1 MPAVQPVSTAWHAS
15 CGCGEE
21 HARDPARM
29 FDCGCGTGDSYCEE
43 YLPCPEC
50 APCEAEES
58 EDGGEAS
65 GAANE
70 GWLGSDVR
78 ARALLDCTCVLC
90 AGRTCVVTALRG
102 ELT

>member
-1 MPAVQPVSTAWHAS
+1 MAAVTMPAVQPVSTAWRAS

-29 FDCGCGTGDSYCEE
+29 FDCGCGTGDSYCARCEE

-50 APCEAEES
+50 APCEAEEPRS

-65 GAANE
+65 DA
-70 GWLGSDVR
+70 D
-78 ARALLDCTCVLC
+78 
-90 AGRTCVVTALRG
+90 
-102 ELT
+102 